1 MKQFFLFW
9 GLLFFFFG
17 IQAQEKS
24 DSVIVIAGEVYYK
37 DSLPDLEIPAIAVQ
51 YKPPG
56 YYQKLRRDV
65 FRAYPYAIRVV
76 SLVEQVE
83 AHTETIK
90 KKKHKKRYIKKKEK
104 IMKDLFEDKMKKLT
118 KRQGR
123 ILVRLINREMEEDTV
138 YDLIKEYKNGVNAR
152 MWQIVAKKYDSDL
165 KAEYDPD
172 NPDSEDYDIEL
183 IVEEIEKS
191 YKTAFSDDI
200 VVDPPTYRDLQP

>member
-90 KKKHKKRYIKKKEK
+90 KKKHKKRYIKRR
-104 IMKDLFEDKMKKLT
+104 
-118 KRQGR
+118 KR
-123 ILVRLINREMEEDTV
+123 
-138 YDLIKEYKNGVNAR
+138 
-152 MWQIVAKKYDSDL
+152 S
-165 KAEYDPD
+165 
-172 NPDSEDYDIEL
+172 
-183 IVEEIEKS
+183 
-191 YKTAFSDDI
+191 
-200 VVDPPTYRDLQP
+200 